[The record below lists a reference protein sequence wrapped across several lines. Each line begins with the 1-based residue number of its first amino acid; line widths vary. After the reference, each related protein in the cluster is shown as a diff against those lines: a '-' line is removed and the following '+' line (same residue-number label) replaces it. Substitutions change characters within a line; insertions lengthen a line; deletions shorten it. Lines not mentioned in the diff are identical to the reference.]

1 MSLFSWIAGCLRPT
15 SDLVLRQPQTVRA
28 SRRGCLGLVDIIWLC
43 TLRYPLYLPL
53 FTTLMPS
60 PAATTVSRPT
70 HTGQPILARL
80 QGLFPASPTTGTHPT
95 PTMSELP
102 PITSPPR
109 SSVVAKALKVRI
121 ISWNMHD
128 SVPKGDLEELLGK
141 VPSYTGPDAP
151 SGSFPQL
158 PADDHHPYHLV
169 VIAGQECPSMLGIP
183 MGLGAGFKLIDRER
197 DRDADRAE
205 REKAKERDKDYDR
218 PRSKPHKDEI
228 KDSPSHEG
236 TGWTAMIE
244 DWLCH
249 GARQATSPT
258 PSDVGGP
265 KPLSARAAPKE
276 RKGPYQLLI
285 KERMMGLYLAIYIH
299 RELRPLVRGTSRSAV
314 TAGLIGGRVGN
325 KGGVGISID
334 LDGTT
339 LLFINAHLAAH
350 EGKVNHRLANFAKI
364 KAELTVDDFLA
375 PDDPRVMSEDP
386 TDKFDYTFLCGD
398 LNFRLDISRLHA
410 DWLISRQDYAQAL
423 AFDQLRNLMQS
434 GKAFV
439 GFNEAPIDFPPTF
452 KYDVLR
458 TIKQK
463 RRGSRLDRWRTPGER
478 VQRLTE
484 VGEHADEHE
493 LEDDE
498 SDKEGEAEAEAVSLS
513 SSVWTSVHSRPGTD
527 GDDDYFQPSPSSHA
541 ISAFSSPGSRVSIS
555 TAALKVKTKWL
566 SVMSPTSPHS
576 PAKWL
581 KTKQTAFVTRHDVP
595 SAVATREEKIDVV
608 ERGSSLDGN
617 VLRPSLKRLSSTK
630 SSLPSDDEDEGDD
643 KGVYDSSHKKRV
655 PSWCDRVLWKTTV
668 QPEPESEDEE
678 PFDFPT
684 SRPRTRVG
692 QFFANAFRPLR
703 ARRNSYSSFTSAVS
717 IATSSTT
724 NEADV
729 SFTDSSPSSPD
740 VTEQNAPFSRF
751 VEPQGRLFHSR
762 SSEMFNKPLAATRT
776 LSSEAAPGLQRSNS
790 SSNHPPTPPLN
801 RPRRATLSHET
812 VASPTTAV
820 PNLNRVAT
828 PSRWRFFPSFLTH
841 NSTQSGS
848 SQDPSASID
857 TIPPRIPRRGEVQC
871 LNYNT
876 LDDRGMRRLEGRSDH
891 RPVIAAYVVYV

>member
-1 MSLFSWIAGCLRPT
+1 
-15 SDLVLRQPQTVRA
+15 
-28 SRRGCLGLVDIIWLC
+28 
-43 TLRYPLYLPL
+43 
-53 FTTLMPS
+53 MPS
-60 PAATTVSRPT
+60 PASTVSIQTR
-70 HTGQPILARL
+70 TGQPTVLARL

-95 PTMSELP
+95 PSMPELP
-102 PITSPPR
+102 PIISPPR

-121 ISWNMHD
+121 VTWNMHD

-141 VPSYTGPDAP
+141 VSSYTGPDAP
-151 SGSFPQL
+151 PGSFPQL

-197 DRDADRAE
+197 DRDADRGE

-218 PRSKPHKDEI
+218 PRSKLHKDDV

-258 PSDVGGP
+258 PSDIGGP

-325 KGGVGISID
+325 KGGVGISVD

-364 KAELTVDDFLA
+364 KAELTVDDFLT

-410 DWLISRQDYAQAL
+410 DWLISRQGFYSLLLSVHPLTPIQDYAQAL

-463 RRGSRLDRWRTPGER
+463 RRGSRLDRWRPPGER
-478 VQRLTE
+478 AQRLTE

-493 LEDDE
+493 LEDEE

-513 SSVWTSVHSRPGTD
+513 SSVWTSMHSRPGTD

-541 ISAFSSPGSRVSIS
+541 VSALSSPGSRVSIS

-608 ERGSSLDGN
+608 DRGSSLDGN
-617 VLRPSLKRLSSTK
+617 ILRPSLKRLSSTK

-668 QPEPESEDEE
+668 QPEARE
-678 PFDFPT
+678 PLDFPT
-684 SRPRTRVG
+684 LRPRTRVG

-717 IATSSTT
+717 VTTSSTT
-724 NEADV
+724 NEPDV

-740 VTEQNAPFSRF
+740 VTEQNAPFSRL
-751 VEPQGRLFHSR
+751 R
-762 SSEMFNKPLAATRT
+762 
-776 LSSEAAPGLQRSNS
+776 RSNS
-790 SSNHPPTPPLN
+790 SSNNPPIPPLN
-801 RPRRATLSHET
+801 RPRRATLSHEA

-820 PNLNRVAT
+820 PNHNRAAT
-828 PSRWRFFPSFLTH
+828 PSRWRFFPSFLSH

-848 SQDPSASID
+848 SQDPSVSID

>member
-1 MSLFSWIAGCLRPT
+1 
-15 SDLVLRQPQTVRA
+15 
-28 SRRGCLGLVDIIWLC
+28 
-43 TLRYPLYLPL
+43 
-53 FTTLMPS
+53 MP
-60 PAATTVSRPT
+60 PAAVSVETR
-70 HTGQPILARL
+70 TGQPTVLARL
-80 QGLFPASPTTGTHPT
+80 QGLFPASPTTATQPT
-95 PTMSELP
+95 PSIDPPPLP
-102 PITSPPR
+102 SRKP
-109 SSVVAKALKVRI
+109 SVVPLKALKIRVV
-121 ISWNMHD
+121 SWNMHD
-128 SVPKGDLEELLGK
+128 SVPKGDLEELLGH
-141 VPSYTGPDAP
+141 VPSYKGLDIPP
-151 SGSFPQL
+151 GSFPEL
-158 PADDHHPYHLV
+158 PADDGHPYHYV

-197 DRDADRAE
+197 DRDADRGE
-205 REKAKERDKDYDR
+205 REKAKERDKNYDR
-218 PRSKPHKDEI
+218 PRSKLVKDDL
-228 KDSPSHEG
+228 KDSPSHDG

-258 PSDVGGP
+258 PTPSDIGVP
-265 KPLSARAAPKE
+265 KPLSARGPPKE

-325 KGGVGISID
+325 KGGVGISVD

-364 KAELTVDDFLA
+364 KAELTVDDFLT
-375 PDDPRVMSEDP
+375 PDDPRVMSEDL

-478 VQRLTE
+478 AHRLTE
-484 VGEHADEHE
+484 VDEHADENE
-493 LEDDE
+493 RDEEE
-498 SDKEGEAEAEAVSLS
+498 SDKEGEPEAEALSLS
-513 SSVWTSVHSRPGTD
+513 SSVWTSMHSRHGTD
-527 GDDDYFQPSPSSHA
+527 GDDDYFHPSPSSHA
-541 ISAFSSPGSRVSIS
+541 VSTFSSPGSRVSIS
-555 TAALKVKTKWL
+555 TTALKAKTKWL
-566 SVMSPTSPHS
+566 SVMSPISPHS

-581 KTKQTAFVTRHDVP
+581 KTKQAAFATRHDV
-595 SAVATREEKIDVV
+595 ATTREDKTDMAD
-608 ERGSSLDGN
+608 RGASLDAN
-617 VLRPSLKRLSSTK
+617 ILRPSLKRLSSTK
-630 SSLPSDDEDEGDD
+630 SSIPSDDEDDGED

-668 QPEPESEDEE
+668 EPDPESEDDE
-678 PFDFPT
+678 PLDIPL
-684 SRPRTRVG
+684 SRPRTRMG

-703 ARRNSYSSFTSAVS
+703 PRRNSYSSFTSAVS
-717 IATSSTT
+717 VATSSTT
-724 NEADV
+724 NDV
-729 SFTDSSPSSPD
+729 DLSLTDSSPPSPD
-740 VTEQNAPFSRF
+740 AIEQNAPFSRF
-751 VEPQGRLFHSR
+751 VEPHGRLSR
-762 SSEMFNKPLAATRT
+762 TRSNEMFNKPQAAART
-776 LSSEAAPGLQRSNS
+776 LSGEGPPSLQRSNS
-790 SSNHPPTPPLN
+790 TSDNPQPIPPLS

-812 VASPTTAV
+812 VASAT
-820 PNLNRVAT
+820 PNHNRSAT
-828 PSRWRFFPSFLTH
+828 PSRWRFFPSFLSHT
-841 NSTQSGS
+841 STQSGS
-848 SQDPSASID
+848 SQDPPLSID
-857 TIPPRIPRRGEVQC
+857 TVMSRTPRRGEVQC